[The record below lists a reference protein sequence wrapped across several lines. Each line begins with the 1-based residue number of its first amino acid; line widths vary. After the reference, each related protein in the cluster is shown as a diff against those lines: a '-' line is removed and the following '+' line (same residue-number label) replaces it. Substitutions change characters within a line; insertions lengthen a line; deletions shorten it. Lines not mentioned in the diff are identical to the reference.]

1 MALAVRAMIGKALN
15 VSILRMAR
23 MVSYPSI
30 SGIMMSIK
38 TTSIPGVFFKR

>member
-1 MALAVRAMIGKALN
+1 
-15 VSILRMAR
+15 MAR

-38 TTSIPGVFFKR
+38 TTSIPGVFFKRSIAALPFSAVNTSI